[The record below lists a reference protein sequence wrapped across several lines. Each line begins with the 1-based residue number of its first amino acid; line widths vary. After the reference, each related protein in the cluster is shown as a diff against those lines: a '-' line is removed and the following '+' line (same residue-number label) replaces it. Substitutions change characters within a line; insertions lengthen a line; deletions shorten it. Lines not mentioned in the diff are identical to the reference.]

1 MPIVKKFDDAEYIEI
16 DQDILCKNLLRKDD
30 LDDSRITIDY
40 YKLSNEVQLD
50 YLNKDS
56 NISWIQILSG
66 GIKISDGDLNK
77 DQIVFIKGK
86 RGIQLSTSGDTE
98 LVITKIISIS
108 NKKIISGKICLF
120 WSFNDIN
127 A

>member
-40 YKLSNEVQLD
+40 YKLSNKAQLD

-56 NISWIQILSG
+56 DISWIQILS
-66 GIKISDGDLNK
+66 
-77 DQIVFIKGK
+77 
-86 RGIQLSTSGDTE
+86 
-98 LVITKIISIS
+98 
-108 NKKIISGKICLF
+108 
-120 WSFNDIN
+120 
-127 A
+127 